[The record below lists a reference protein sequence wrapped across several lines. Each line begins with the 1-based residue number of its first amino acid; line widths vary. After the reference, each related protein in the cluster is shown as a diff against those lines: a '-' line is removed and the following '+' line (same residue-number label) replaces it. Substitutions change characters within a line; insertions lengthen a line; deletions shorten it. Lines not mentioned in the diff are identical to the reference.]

1 MPASAAAMLP
11 LEMVPEEAGNAK
23 VTAEMGVAAAAA
35 WISVSAEFWLCSK
48 AASAE

>member
-23 VTAEMGVAAAAA
+23 VTAEMGVAAAA
-35 WISVSAEFWLCSK
+35 WISVSAEFWLCPK